1 MTDRMQEPTMLVLT
15 ALADMPRH
23 GYAIM
28 QEVAAISGGRVN
40 LRTGTL
46 YGALDRL
53 VRQGLIT
60 MCAPE
65 IVHGRTRRAYA
76 LTPVGRDALAAE
88 AQRLQSTLNAVT
100 HRLAAPA
107 PAPAQP
113 AALEGLA

>member
-1 MTDRMQEPTMLVLT
+1 MTERMQEPTLLVLT

-28 QEVAAISGGRVN
+28 QEVLSISAGRVN

-60 MCAPE
+60 TCAQE
-65 IVHGRTRRAYA
+65 IVQGRARRTYA
-76 LTPVGRDALAAE
+76 LTPAGRDALAAE
-88 AQRLQSTLNAVT
+88 ALRLQSTLNAVT
-100 HRLAAPA
+100 HRLAVPA
-107 PAPAQP
+107 PRPTVETFA
-113 AALEGLA
+113 